1 VSGSGHAAFDEA
13 PIRDAERRL
22 AEALESADPVAWVYQ
37 YTEDAVFD
45 AGGEHA
51 AQGREALLAMARSM
65 RRLSGVSIRPLRTE
79 GRGDLAVVWCEG
91 SWMSGTAPDHRNVA
105 VRGII
110 VWRREADGQWR
121 VAFERIG

>member
-1 VSGSGHAAFDEA
+1 MTMSERPAFDEA

-22 AEALESADPVAWVYQ
+22 AAALQSADPTAWVYE

-51 AQGREALLAMARSM
+51 AQGREALLRMARAM
-65 RRLSGVSIRPLRTE
+65 RRLSEVSIRALRTE
-79 GRGDLAVVWCEG
+79 VRGEIAAVWCEG
-91 SWMSGTAPDHRNVA
+91 SWISGTAPDEKNVA

-110 VWRREADGQWR
+110 VWRREPDGVWR
-121 VAFERIG
+121 VAFEHMG